1 MVSELQDADP
11 RQIGPYSLSR
21 RLGGGGMG
29 LVYLGRSAGGRL
41 VAVKVIRSVSA
52 RNGYATKINLQVMND
67 AVILPAVYS
76 KVLLYRSPRL
86 SNIYVSQ
93 YFGMYNYAV
102 LGRS

>member
-11 RQIGPYSLSR
+11 RQIGPYS
-21 RLGGGGMG
+21 
-29 LVYLGRSAGGRL
+29 
-41 VAVKVIRSVSA
+41 
-52 RNGYATKINLQVMND
+52 TKINLQVMND

-76 KVLLYRSPRL
+76 KVLLYRSPGL